1 MPRLADLRPS
11 FPVCLVLALWVATPA
26 FAATLYDEAVG
37 GDLTADESTAPNV
50 GTLAEGEN
58 SVFGTMTDFGDAFR
72 VTLGPDLEIV
82 AIDVLVSDYVDTAFG
97 AGRARFSHGNLAD
110 IDQFDF
116 DVSGNYSFDGL
127 PVPSADY
134 QFKIFG
140 FGELLPSY
148 DWEVR
153 LTAPEPTG
161 GALAALATLAAGARR
176 RRRTR

>member
-1 MPRLADLRPS
+1 MPRLADLRPP
-11 FPVCLVLALWVATPA
+11 FAVCLVLALGVATPA

-37 GDLTADESTAPNV
+37 GDLTADEGAAPDV
-50 GTLAEGEN
+50 GTLAEGDN
-58 SVFGTMTDFGDAFR
+58 SVFGSMTDFGDAFR
-72 VTLGPDLEIV
+72 VTLGPGLEIV
-82 AIDVLVSDYVDTAFG
+82 AIDVLVSGYVDTAFG

-116 DVSGNYSFDGL
+116 DASGNYSFDGL
-127 PVPSADY
+127 PVPSAVY

-140 FGELLPSY
+140 FGELLPTY

-153 LTAPEPTG
+153 LTVPEPAG
-161 GALAALATLAAGARR
+161 GIAALATLAAGAWR